1 MQVRILC
8 PDVEDHTGLNGQL
21 LEIEVAS
28 LLDTVADIKARLAEV
43 LALPGNKQ
51 RITRDGVGV
60 LQVCRPMAVPSHLV
74 PAFGLSSTIG
84 CDKRQAQCTSETQC
98 LGYLRCAGLACLRTF
113 VLNVGLKL
121 STCFAGCQLLGAL
134 QCGTRDHA
142 LTGSA
147 RAWRAQ
153 EVRVGP

>member
-1 MQVRILC
+1 MALQVRILC

-60 LQVCRPMAVPSHLV
+60 LQVCCSMPVPSYLTLCR
-74 PAFGLSSTIG
+74 PA
-84 CDKRQAQCTSETQC
+84 DRAAQPDAINGGPKAPGRHSAWATSEMQ
-98 LGYLRCAGLACLRTF
+98 GL
-113 VLNVGLKL
+113 
-121 STCFAGCQLLGAL
+121 
-134 QCGTRDHA
+134 HA
-142 LTGSA
+142 
-147 RAWRAQ
+147 
-153 EVRVGP
+153 

>member
-1 MQVRILC
+1 MALQVRILC

-60 LQVCRPMAVPSHLV
+60 LQVCHPVATPSRL
-74 PAFGLSSTIG
+74 ALASWLTSTE
-84 CDKRQAQCTSETQC
+84 AS
-98 LGYLRCAGLACLRTF
+98 
-113 VLNVGLKL
+113 
-121 STCFAGCQLLGAL
+121 
-134 QCGTRDHA
+134 
-142 LTGSA
+142 
-147 RAWRAQ
+147 
-153 EVRVGP
+153 P